1 MIGIDV
7 LLPYLLKLAQVT
19 GINTE
24 SLLALDIDDFTLK
37 HPATGRPC
45 LRYWKERSDGK
56 KTIILI

>member
-24 SLLALDIDDFTLK
+24 SLLL
-37 HPATGRPC
+37 
-45 LRYWKERSDGK
+45 
-56 KTIILI
+56 LI